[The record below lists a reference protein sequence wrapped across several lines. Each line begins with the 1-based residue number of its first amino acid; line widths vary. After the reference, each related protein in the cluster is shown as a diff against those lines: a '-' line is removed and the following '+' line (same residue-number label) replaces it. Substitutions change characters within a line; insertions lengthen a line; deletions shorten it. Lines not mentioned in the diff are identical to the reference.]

1 MMLLQQFLLTR
12 SLVINLHQEAQTC
25 LQSALQRVSEL
36 EGSVENQATSAVSS
50 DDHSIFSAERVIHG
64 WASSGT
70 GVGSDANLQE
80 TMGTARRRQIQLQ
93 GQNEV

>member
-1 MMLLQQFLLTR
+1 M
-12 SLVINLHQEAQTC
+12 INLHQEAQTC
-25 LQSALQRVSEL
+25 LQSALLRVSEL
-36 EGSVENQATSAVSS
+36 EGSVENQATTAVSS

-64 WASSGT
+64 WASGI

-80 TMGTARRRQIQLQ
+80 TLGIARRRQIQIQ